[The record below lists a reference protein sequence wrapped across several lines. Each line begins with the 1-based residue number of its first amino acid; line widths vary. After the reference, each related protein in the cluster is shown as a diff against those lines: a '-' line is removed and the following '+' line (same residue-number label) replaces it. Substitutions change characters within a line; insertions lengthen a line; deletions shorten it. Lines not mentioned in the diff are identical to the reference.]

1 MPRRF
6 LVSFCLLSSGGAIE
20 TSVRSLGGGRVD
32 EDGSGEVFAPQ
43 EMKICS
49 ASMHSREAAD
59 HVSGLMRH
67 VRSRVSEFDLRF
79 FSRAHRSKFHLLE
92 RDTTVPAL
100 KEIKPPRF
108 IPRVRYTRA

>member
-1 MPRRF
+1 MR
-6 LVSFCLLSSGGAIE
+6 
-20 TSVRSLGGGRVD
+20 
-32 EDGSGEVFAPQ
+32 
-43 EMKICS
+43 
-49 ASMHSREAAD
+49 SREAAD

-100 KEIKPPRF
+100 KEMKYQADIHSARALCPR
-108 IPRVRYTRA
+108 IAHALDDTRHLLQLGPRDDPNSPSFSIQNRV

>member
-1 MPRRF
+1 
-6 LVSFCLLSSGGAIE
+6 
-20 TSVRSLGGGRVD
+20 VD

-43 EMKICS
+43 EMKFTRM
-49 ASMHSREAAD
+49 ASMRSREAAD

-67 VRSRVSEFDLRF
+67 IRSHGFLLRF

-100 KEIKPPRF
+100 KEMAAFLSIS
-108 IPRVRYTRA
+108 RVQYALV

>member
-1 MPRRF
+1 M
-6 LVSFCLLSSGGAIE
+6 
-20 TSVRSLGGGRVD
+20 D

-43 EMKICS
+43 EMKFTRL

-92 RDTTVPAL
+92 SDTTVPAL

-108 IPRVRYTRA
+108 ISRVHYALV